1 MSLNQL
7 LDFILHIDKYL
18 QTLTATYDNW
28 VYLMLFA
35 VIFVETGLVIMP
47 FLPGDSL
54 LFAAGS
60 LAVLGSLNIY
70 WLLVLLI
77 IAAIVGDTV
86 NYWLGRRLGTRVFDG
101 RLRWLNQEHLQR
113 TQLFFAKHG
122 SKAIILA
129 RFVPIVRTFA
139 PFVAGVGT
147 MAYRRF
153 LAYNALGGT
162 LWVTLFLG
170 LGYLFGGLPLVQEN
184 FHLILPA
191 IILISLVPIL
201 VEYVQNR
208 RKSREAKGTISG

>member
-1 MSLNQL
+1 MSITQIA
-7 LDFILHIDKYL
+7 DFILHIDKYL
-18 QTLTATYDNW
+18 QALTTTYDSW
-28 VYLMLFA
+28 VYLILFA

-60 LAVLGSLNIY
+60 LAILGSLNIG

-77 IAAIVGDTV
+77 MAAIVGDTV
-86 NYWLGRRLGTRVFDG
+86 NYFLGHRLGAPVFDG
-101 RLRWLNQEHLQR
+101 RFRWLNQAHLER

-208 RKSREAKGTISG
+208 RKSQEANVTLSD